1 VSYTVV
7 VLRRA
12 QKEHLAIPSPA
23 YELIEQR
30 LLALEGNARPP
41 GCKKLKGGEAAWRIR
56 AGDYRILY
64 EIDDARAVVTV
75 ATICHRKDVYR

>member
-1 VSYTVV
+1 MNYTVV
-7 VLRRA
+7 ILRLA
-12 QKEHLAIPSPA
+12 QKEHLAIPSPT
-23 YELIEQR
+23 YELIEHR
-30 LLALEGNARPP
+30 LLALSGDPRPP
-41 GCKKLKGGEAAWRIR
+41 GCKKLKGAEAAWRIR

>member
-1 VSYTVV
+1 VNYSVV
-7 VLRRA
+7 ILRRA
-12 QKEHLAIPSPA
+12 QKEHLAMSSPA

-30 LLALEGNARPP
+30 LLALVTNPRPA
-41 GCKKLKGGEAAWRIR
+41 GCKKLKGGEIGWRIR
-56 AGDYRILY
+56 VGAYRILY

>member
-1 VSYTVV
+1 VNYTVV
-7 VLRRA
+7 ILRRA

-30 LLALEGNARPP
+30 LLALGANPRPT
-41 GCKKLKGGEAAWRIR
+41 GCKKLKGGEVGWRIR
-56 AGDYRILY
+56 VGDYRILY
-64 EIDDARAVVTV
+64 EIDDTRAVVIV

>member
-1 VSYTVV
+1 MS
-7 VLRRA
+7 
-12 QKEHLAIPSPA
+12 SPA

-30 LLALEGNARPP
+30 LLALVTNPRPA
-41 GCKKLKGGEAAWRIR
+41 GCKKLKGGEIGWRIR
-56 AGDYRILY
+56 VGAYRILY